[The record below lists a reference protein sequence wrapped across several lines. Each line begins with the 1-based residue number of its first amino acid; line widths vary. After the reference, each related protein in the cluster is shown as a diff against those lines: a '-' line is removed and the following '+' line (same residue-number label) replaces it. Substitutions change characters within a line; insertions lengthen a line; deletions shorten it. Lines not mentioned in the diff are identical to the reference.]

1 MGAVARGVGEVRR
14 ERLGTCSSMP
24 VLYLALGR
32 RLGYPLKLVTTRQ
45 HLFLRWD
52 SPTEKFN
59 LEATG
64 KGMERYDDAHYR
76 QWPFPITEQE
86 IKEQDYLKSLS
97 PREELS
103 VFLSIRG
110 ACLTEAGRWAE
121 ATESFEAAHRYA
133 PNWKGNQVLLAES
146 RQRQTMLVAE
156 RSPALEAAPTA
167 STTFEPFR
175 QTQNPKRKP

>member
-1 MGAVARGVGEVRR
+1 MD
-14 ERLGTCSSMP
+14 
-24 VLYLALGR
+24 YLALGR

-64 KGMERYDDAHYR
+64 KGMNRYDDAHYR
-76 QWPFPITEQE
+76 QWPFPISEQE
-86 IKEQDYLKSLS
+86 VKEQDYLKSLS

-110 ACLTEAGRWAE
+110 ACLTEAGRLAE
-121 ATESFEAAHRYA
+121 ATLSFEAAYRYA
-133 PNWKGNQVLLAES
+133 ADWGRNQVLLAEA
-146 RQRQTMLVAE
+146 RQRQTMLLA
-156 RSPALEAAPTA
+156 RQSPVIEGTPAVPAA
-167 STTFEPFR
+167 SR
-175 QTQNPKRKP
+175 GSGSGGGSRRR

>member
-1 MGAVARGVGEVRR
+1 
-14 ERLGTCSSMP
+14 MP

-64 KGMERYDDAHYR
+64 KGMERYEDAHYR
-76 QWPFPITEQE
+76 QWPFPISEQE

-103 VFLSIRG
+103 VFLSMRG
-110 ACLTEAGRWAE
+110 ACLTEAGRLAE
-121 ATESFEAAHRYA
+121 ATASYEAAYRYA
-133 PNWKGNQVLLAES
+133 PNWKGNQVLLAEA
-146 RQRQTMLVAE
+146 RQRQTMLSARQPSVT
-156 RSPALEAAPTA
+156 AATPTVPTA
-167 STTFEPFR
+167 FNPIH